1 MTTTPTVGV
10 APAEL
15 DPRSAGVP
23 GVPGAPAT
31 ESTPAAPSSA
41 GGGLRR
47 CLPLALR
54 LLPLAMLVTVAII
67 GPWVAPHNPERVSGP
82 TSAPPSGAH
91 LFGTDTSGLDVFS
104 QTLAATRTNV
114 WVATVVVLLA
124 TAAGALLGLLTGM
137 NESSRGPR
145 GVIARI
151 VGRVV
156 DFVQAVPGM
165 LLGLVAVAFY
175 GASVTTLVLTLAVVL
190 APLQA
195 RLVRTEVLRVRS
207 DAYVDAARMAGLS
220 ELRLTLRHV
229 LPNSC
234 RPALEN
240 MSVIFAVSIILTASL
255 GFLGAGLPTPKPE
268 WGSMISR
275 GATDAA
281 VGNWWPATFPTLALI
296 LTVAIIATTSSTLL
310 GGRRGR

>member
-1 MTTTPTVGV
+1 MGV
-10 APAEL
+10 APVE
-15 DPRSAGVP
+15 
-23 GVPGAPAT
+23 PGAWPGGAPVAP
-31 ESTPAAPSSA
+31 STPNTPTPNAPTPNAPASHFPGA
-41 GGGLRR
+41 GRTRWLR
-47 CLPLALR
+47 LGLR
-54 LLPLAMLVTVAII
+54 LLPLAALVIVAII

-82 TSAPPSGAH
+82 TSAAPSGAH

-175 GASVTTLVLTLAVVL
+175 GASITTLVLTLAVVL

-281 VGNWWPATFPTLALI
+281 VGTWWPATFPTLALI

-310 GGRRGR
+310 GARRGR

>member
-1 MTTTPTVGV
+1 MTMTSTTLTSTT
-10 APAEL
+10 L
-15 DPRSAGVP
+15 TS
-23 GVPGAPAT
+23 PAT
-31 ESTPAAPSSA
+31 VAADPAAGA
-41 GGGLRR
+41 RWLR
-47 CLPLALR
+47 LALP
-54 LLPLAMLVTVAII
+54 LLPLAALVVVAIV
-67 GPWVAPHNPERVSGP
+67 GPWVTPHNPERVSGP
-82 TSAPPSGAH
+82 TSAPPSGEH

-104 QTLAATRTNV
+104 QTLAAFRTNV
-114 WVATVVVLLA
+114 WIATVAVLLA
-124 TAAGALLGLLTGM
+124 TAGGALLGLLTGM
-137 NESSRGPR
+137 NESARGLR
-145 GVIARI
+145 GLAARL
-151 VGRVV
+151 VGRIA

-165 LLGLVAVAFY
+165 LLGLITVAFY
-175 GASVTTLVLTLAVVL
+175 GASQTTLVLTLAVVL

-234 RPALEN
+234 RPAMEN
-240 MSVIFAVSIILTASL
+240 MSVLFAVSIILTASL

-268 WGSMISR
+268 WGAMISR

-296 LTVAIIATTSSTLL
+296 ITVAIIAAASSAAL
-310 GGRRGR
+310 GRRSR